1 MQASATGPYVLAL
14 VAAINAQPRRAYPE
28 SVIQHVLDKTMPD
41 DLRALL
47 TAWRDHKVDSLRIGH
62 FLVRDT
68 YIREAF
74 YQPVWRKDG
83 RGPHADVYQVEGEV
97 RQDLI
102 ALGWMQNKAKQSGLV
117 AVTYQEQTVDA
128 RPIIVTWSYL
138 LDPPTL
144 EEFLASC
151 HKDALAAQ
159 KESALTPYLASQ

>member
-14 VAAINAQPRRAYPE
+14 VAAIKAQPRRAYPD

-41 DLRALL
+41 DLRAVL
-47 TAWRDHKVDSLRIGH
+47 TTWRDHQVNSLRIGN
-62 FLVRDT
+62 FLMRDT

-102 ALGWMQNKAKQSGLV
+102 ALGWMQNKANQSGLV
-117 AVTYQEQTVDA
+117 AVTYQGQTVDP
-128 RPIIVTWSYL
+128 RPIIATWSSL
-138 LDPPTL
+138 LNPPIL
-144 EEFLASC
+144 EDFLAGC

-159 KESALTPYLASQ
+159 KESALTSYLASQ